1 MDSCMLFLVYL
12 FISGTT
18 LSLISFKQEK
28 EKEELFCTLC
38 NSRRIIVQLV
48 TTCFLCSA
56 VQSEIIYQDHSIS
69 ILPPRADC
77 LECIPFWVYIL
88 EYITC
93 RSYGNSIKC
102 KRRTGYSTLKS
113 NNYRIWILTW
123 KIPHFTQKHTKR
135 EWGTVII
142 RMSEWSQ
149 LFA

>member
-56 VQSEIIYQDHSIS
+56 MQSESYVRTIPLVFYPLEQIAWNAFLFECTFWNIS
-69 ILPPRADC
+69 HAVVMATQSNVNAERVIL
-77 LECIPFWVYIL
+77 
-88 EYITC
+88 
-93 RSYGNSIKC
+93 
-102 KRRTGYSTLKS
+102 
-113 NNYRIWILTW
+113 RI
-123 KIPHFTQKHTKR
+123 
-135 EWGTVII
+135 
-142 RMSEWSQ
+142 
-149 LFA
+149 